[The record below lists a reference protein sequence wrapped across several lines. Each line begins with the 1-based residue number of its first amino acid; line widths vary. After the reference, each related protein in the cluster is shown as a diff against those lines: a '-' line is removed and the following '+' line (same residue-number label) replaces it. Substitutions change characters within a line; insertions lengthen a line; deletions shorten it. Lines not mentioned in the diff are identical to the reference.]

1 MASSKKC
8 LSLKHSV
15 TRTYN
20 RETVLVARSTTPQIH
35 LSQASEM
42 FHPVSTALHFGELP
56 LRITTGL
63 LQVRNGT
70 RTFNETRLSVGG

>member
-1 MASSKKC
+1 MEGELPASLMRRFATC
-8 LSLKHSV
+8 LV
-15 TRTYN
+15 N

-63 LQVRNGT
+63 
-70 RTFNETRLSVGG
+70 